1 MNSKNSQK
9 VYSVIL
15 SFDYG
20 DRGCDTRGS
29 LQVGVYTDKAKAL
42 AVMKKTAEEE
52 RVYVIRELEFS
63 PKDISIERK
72 TPNKLAIISINEI
85 DFGTYSWVYLFEG
98 NLN

>member
-20 DRGCDTRGS
+20 DRGCDTRDS

-52 RVYVIRELEFS
+52 RLYVIRELEFS

-72 TPNKLAIISINEI
+72 APNKLAIISINEI